1 VSADRPGSSAPT
13 QYDVFLNPLRNR
25 KIYPLV
31 VVLQSP
37 FADLAQSRIVAPA
50 VRFQSSSRVNRIL
63 TPRVV
68 VEGQEYLLHIFQL
81 TSVSISDLKDWVADV
96 SDARDQITTAL
107 DHLFHDNS

>member
-1 VSADRPGSSAPT
+1 
-13 QYDVFLNPLRNR
+13 
-25 KIYPLV
+25 
-31 VVLQSP
+31 
-37 FADLAQSRIVAPA
+37 
-50 VRFQSSSRVNRIL
+50 
-63 TPRVV
+63 